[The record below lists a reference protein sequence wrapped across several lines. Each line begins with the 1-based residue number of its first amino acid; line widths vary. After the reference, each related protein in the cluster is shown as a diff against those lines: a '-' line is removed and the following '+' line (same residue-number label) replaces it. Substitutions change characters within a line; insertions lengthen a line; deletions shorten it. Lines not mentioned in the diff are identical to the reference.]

1 MSRLLATAGRIKYLS
16 ITWPQ
21 AVFDGKKCFV
31 SMGTGAQL
39 ELGGIAARW

>member
-21 AVFDGKKCFV
+21 AVSNEKDGEVGKGLV
-31 SMGTGAQL
+31 
-39 ELGGIAARW
+39 AR